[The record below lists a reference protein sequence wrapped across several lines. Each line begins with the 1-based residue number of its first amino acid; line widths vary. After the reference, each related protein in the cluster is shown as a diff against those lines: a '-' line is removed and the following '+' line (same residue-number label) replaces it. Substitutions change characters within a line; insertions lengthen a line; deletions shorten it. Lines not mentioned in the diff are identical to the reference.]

1 MLGKRVGELRA
12 RCRRHHSVACSVRQ
26 KSHRIRSQVSK
37 WSATMRCLLS
47 GRAAIIKTSTL
58 AHYSRPMCYPRGLRQ
73 TDLLQR
79 LPFNLH
85 LLHTPPCH
93 VSADRPL
100 HEKFIAGRD

>member
-58 AHYSRPMCYPRGLRQ
+58 AHYSRPMCYPRVFVKPICCSASHLIS
-73 TDLLQR
+73 TSST
-79 LPFNLH
+79 
-85 LLHTPPCH
+85 LLH
-93 VSADRPL
+93 AM
-100 HEKFIAGRD
+100 